1 MIYKKSKKGQSFVL
15 KGISFKNHCL
25 KSVRIRR
32 FSGPY
37 IPAFRLN
44 TGAYSVSLCIQSKCW
59 KIRTRKTPNTDT
71 FRAVNKQDINH
82 DFFHQKQKHWD
93 QFTFLLLCFS
103 FLHFYIFHELF
114 CIILVKFFSFRDTY
128 LQFGARHLG
137 QCKGVGQIGT
147 WPENFVICFHVIS
160 SPYCQILVIKGD
172 WLHLILKTFWIF
184 SNFVRSELLSHS
196 VLMR

>member
-1 MIYKKSKKGQSFVL
+1 MSVFGDFL
-15 KGISFKNHCL
+15 
-25 KSVRIRR
+25 VRIFPHSDWIR
-32 FSGPY
+32 
-37 IPAFRLN
+37 
-44 TGAYSVSLCIQSKCW
+44 GAYSVSLCIQSKCW

-114 CIILVKFFSFRDTY
+114 CIILVRFFSFRGYVSTIWE
-128 LQFGARHLG
+128 GHLEQG
-137 QCKGVGQIGT
+137 KEFRQIGT
-147 WPENFVICFHVIS
+147 WPENFFISFHVIS

-172 WLHLILKTFWIF
+172 WLHLILKL
-184 SNFVRSELLSHS
+184 SEYFLIL
-196 VLMR
+196 